1 MVSNTAI
8 VISEIARSSAQLSAA
23 QPYRL
28 LLAGDWRATAAGP
41 VAAGDLDAS
50 QRLRRQPG

>member
-8 VISEIARSSAQLSAA
+8 VMSEIARSSAQLSATH
-23 QPYRL
+23 PYRL